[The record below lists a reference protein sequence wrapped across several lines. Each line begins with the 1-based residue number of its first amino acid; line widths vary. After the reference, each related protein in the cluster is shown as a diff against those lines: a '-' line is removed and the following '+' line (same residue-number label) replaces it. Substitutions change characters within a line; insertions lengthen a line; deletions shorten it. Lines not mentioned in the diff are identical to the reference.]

1 LKNQHKYFLL
11 LLIGIFILIISPQL
25 LSKGMFL
32 DGIIYAAI
40 SENLSLGN
48 GSFWHLKYIGTAED
62 FIGHPPL
69 AMYLH
74 SFFFKLFGSAHYV
87 DKLYGLLMFLL
98 TSLTA
103 IQVFKKMS
111 PKYANTSP
119 LVVFFFISIPMVMWS
134 TVNNMLENTVA
145 LFTTLAVYFL
155 IQIEK
160 NYLRNAVIAGVCLY
174 LGFLS
179 KGLVALFPLSV
190 PFWLLVFKKSSIKT
204 SVAMLLTAISSILF
218 IALIVHVIEPDS
230 TSFLKHYFQEQIINS
245 VEQIVTV
252 STRFQILLDYF
263 SNILIGIGIVLV
275 ILIRFRFKWHTYE
288 LKKGLMIF
296 CIALSGVV
304 PIMISMKQS
313 GFYSFPAMPITAVAL
328 AVITAPYLQN
338 MLEKIY
344 SFSFLKLVSIAL
356 LVVGIASAI
365 YFKNTV
371 FRDEE
376 LLHDFEQIHEL
387 LGEQNVLQVNEQY
400 FTDWKAFAYFYRF
413 HKVSLGNN
421 PQGPYFM
428 ISSQNTNYNEV
439 VYKGNVYS
447 LVKN

>member
-1 LKNQHKYFLL
+1 
-11 LLIGIFILIISPQL
+11 
-25 LSKGMFL
+25 MFL

-69 AMYLH
+69 AIYLH

-87 DKLYGLLMFLL
+87 DKLYGLLLFIL
-98 TSLTA
+98 TCFTA
-103 IQVFKKMS
+103 IQLFKKVS
-111 PKYANTSP
+111 PKHAKCFP
-119 LVVFFFISIPMVMWS
+119 LVVFFYISIPMVMWS
-134 TVNNMLENTVA
+134 AVNNMLENTVA
-145 LFTTLAVYFL
+145 LFTTLAIYFL
-155 IQIEK
+155 IQVEK

-190 PFWLLVFKKSSIKT
+190 PFWLLVFKRVDVKT
-204 SVAMLLTAISSILF
+204 SIISLLTSISSILVVAF
-218 IALIVHVIEPDS
+218 LVHIIEPDS

-245 VEQIVTV
+245 VEQVVTV
-252 STRFQILLDYF
+252 SNRFQILLDYF
-263 SNILIGIGIVLV
+263 SNILIGLGIALI
-275 ILIRFRFKWHTYE
+275 ILIRFKFKLHTHE
-288 LKKGLMIF
+288 LKQGLMLF

-338 MLEKIY
+338 MIEKIY
-344 SFSFLKLVSIAL
+344 SFSFLKPVSIAL
-356 LVVGIASAI
+356 LVTAIASSV
-365 YFKNTV
+365 YFKDTI
-371 FRDEE
+371 FRDED
-376 LLHDFEQIHEL
+376 LLHDFEQIHAL
-387 LGEQNVLQVNEQY
+387 LGEQTVLQVNEHH
-400 FTDWKAFAYFYRF
+400 FTDWSAFAYFYRF

-421 PQGPYFM
+421 PQGAYFM
-428 ISSQNTNYNEV
+428 ISSQNTNYDEV
-439 VYKGNVYS
+439 VYKGKVYS